1 MSLEISFIKNY
12 AALDLH
18 LNVHAFTVI
27 RHCFMFSLC
36 FSDGKMFGFGFV
48 QFLKIADANKALTEK
63 NAKPI
68 LGMC

>member
-1 MSLEISFIKNY
+1 MII
-12 AALDLH
+12 
-18 LNVHAFTVI
+18 V
-27 RHCFMFSLC
+27 C

-48 QFLKIADANKALTEK
+48 QFLKIADANKALKEK